1 MNRAATEDRKT
12 AVSQGRGAHGGR
24 SGQDLHFIQRNIP
37 MRKKNTLGEWAGK
50 MERQKTWGWNPGM
63 WRQVQVSVQQS
74 REQTELGRRSLSEAQ
89 SDLQMLPPTPHVL

>member
-37 MRKKNTLGEWAGK
+37 MRKKI
-50 MERQKTWGWNPGM
+50 
-63 WRQVQVSVQQS
+63 
-74 REQTELGRRSLSEAQ
+74 
-89 SDLQMLPPTPHVL
+89 H